1 MAAVKAK
8 LAAEKAADPTNE
20 LAEIQEDIE
29 KAELAAEK
37 AELAAEKAADPT
49 NELAEIQEDTVA
61 EAEVEKAT
69 VEEGAAQASTLAK
82 EVVDTQE
89 HWKEP
94 AKRPGPGVYETGQ
107 STLSVRGGVIGRAP
121 RFGAG
126 KDGKEGT
133 GAGSDANRRNESPPD
148 RPTDA
153 THFVDADHTGAS
165 KTTKRGA
172 GRALEAHL
180 TSLGLGELYETLT
193 PLQRSTAE
201 EKLKLEMQRQRG
213 GELSARFQQK
223 AELLKYQRARDDI
236 SKMESHLRQELAKV
250 RMVQDKAQTKASE
263 AQDRGMSLN
272 HEIVKYQRA
281 REDCQKVAST
291 LRVELTKCQE
301 LQNDLSLPRLLA
313 ELDSLRIRAKMAS
326 EFEAAAAVERQQADA
341 YRAEAANLMMHN
353 AELMKADLTRRDD
366 VFLMGELRKF
376 VLRDGDTLIG
386 ALDELAQLRRTA
398 VQSSTPI
405 EQLAYEFAYLRNRM
419 LAKREANRSKNL
431 ALGRSISNKEL
442 ATRSPPARPASAAL
456 LAPRAASCHIETGPY
471 AHHVGGGHAYRAPLV
486 RPKSA
491 HPNIKCQSVH

>member
-1 MAAVKAK
+1 MAARKAK

-121 RFGAG
+121 RFGAD

-133 GAGSDANRRNESPPD
+133 GAGSGANRRCESPPQSPPD

-153 THFVDADHTGAS
+153 TRFVDADHTGAS

-180 TSLGLGELYETLT
+180 TSLGLGELYESRT
-193 PLQRSTAE
+193 PLQRSTAV
-201 EKLKLEMQRQRG
+201 EKLKLE
-213 GELSARFQQK
+213 
-223 AELLKYQRARDDI
+223 
-236 SKMESHLRQELAKV
+236 
-250 RMVQDKAQTKASE
+250 
-263 AQDRGMSLN
+263 
-272 HEIVKYQRA
+272 
-281 REDCQKVAST
+281 
-291 LRVELTKCQE
+291 
-301 LQNDLSLPRLLA
+301 LQ
-313 ELDSLRIRAKMAS
+313 
-326 EFEAAAAVERQQADA
+326 
-341 YRAEAANLMMHN
+341 
-353 AELMKADLTRRDD
+353 
-366 VFLMGELRKF
+366 
-376 VLRDGDTLIG
+376 
-386 ALDELAQLRRTA
+386 
-398 VQSSTPI
+398 
-405 EQLAYEFAYLRNRM
+405 
-419 LAKREANRSKNL
+419 
-431 ALGRSISNKEL
+431 
-442 ATRSPPARPASAAL
+442 
-456 LAPRAASCHIETGPY
+456 
-471 AHHVGGGHAYRAPLV
+471 
-486 RPKSA
+486 
-491 HPNIKCQSVH
+491 

>member
-1 MAAVKAK
+1 
-8 LAAEKAADPTNE
+8 
-20 LAEIQEDIE
+20 
-29 KAELAAEK
+29 
-37 AELAAEKAADPT
+37 
-49 NELAEIQEDTVA
+49 
-61 EAEVEKAT
+61 
-69 VEEGAAQASTLAK
+69 
-82 EVVDTQE
+82 
-89 HWKEP
+89 
-94 AKRPGPGVYETGQ
+94 
-107 STLSVRGGVIGRAP
+107 
-121 RFGAG
+121 
-126 KDGKEGT
+126 
-133 GAGSDANRRNESPPD
+133 
-148 RPTDA
+148 
-153 THFVDADHTGAS
+153 VDADHTGAS

-201 EKLKLEMQRQRG
+201 EKLKLEVQRQRG

-236 SKMESHLRQELAKV
+236 SKMESRLRQELAKV
-250 RMVQDKAQTKASE
+250 RMVQDDAQTKAVE

-272 HEIVKYQRA
+272 NEIVKYQRA

-291 LRVELTKCQE
+291 LRVELTKCHE

-313 ELDSLRIRAKMAS
+313 ELDSLRNRAKMAS

-366 VFLMGELRKF
+366 VVLMGELQKF
-376 VLRDGDTLIG
+376 VLRDGEKLLG
-386 ALDELAQLRRTA
+386 ALDELAHLRRTA
-398 VQSSTPI
+398 VQSPTPI

-431 ALGRSISNKEL
+431 ALGRSISSKEL

-456 LAPRAASCHIETGPY
+456 LAPRAASCHIETGPFT
-471 AHHVGGGHAYRAPLV
+471 HHVGGAHAYRAPLG

-491 HPNIKCQSVH
+491 HGIRTSA

>member
-8 LAAEKAADPTNE
+8 
-20 LAEIQEDIE
+20 
-29 KAELAAEK
+29 
-37 AELAAEKAADPT
+37 LAAEKAADPT

-94 AKRPGPGVYETGQ
+94 AKRPGPGDYETGQ

-165 KTTKRGA
+165 KTTKCGA

-201 EKLKLEMQRQRG
+201 EKLKLEVQRQRG

-236 SKMESHLRQELAKV
+236 SKMESRLRQELAKV
-250 RMVQDKAQTKASE
+250 RMVQDDAQTKAVE

-272 HEIVKYQRA
+272 NEIVKYQRA

-313 ELDSLRIRAKMAS
+313 ELDSLRNRAKMAS

-366 VFLMGELRKF
+366 VVLIGELQKF
-376 VLRDGDTLIG
+376 VLRDGEKLLR
-386 ALDELAQLRRTA
+386 ALDELAHLRRTA
-398 VQSSTPI
+398 VQSPTPI
-405 EQLAYEFAYLRNRM
+405 EQLAYEFAYIRNRM

-431 ALGRSISNKEL
+431 ALGRSISIKEL

-456 LAPRAASCHIETGPY
+456 LAPRAASCHIETGPF
-471 AHHVGGGHAYRAPLV
+471 AHHVGGAHAYRDLQV

-491 HPNIKCQSVH
+491 HGSAHGIRTST